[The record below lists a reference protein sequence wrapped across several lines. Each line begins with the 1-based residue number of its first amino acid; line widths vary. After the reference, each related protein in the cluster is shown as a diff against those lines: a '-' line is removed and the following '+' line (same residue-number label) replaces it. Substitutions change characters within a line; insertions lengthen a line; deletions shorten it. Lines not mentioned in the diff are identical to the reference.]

1 MKITFSEE
9 EIKRLNK
16 INVQAEL
23 NKEYTKEETN
33 KMFFKA
39 NDFIYSQSTK
49 NDDIPKLLNNN
60 ADLLDKLRGDM

>member
-1 MKITFSEE
+1 MKITFSED

-33 KMFFKA
+33 KMFLKA
-39 NDFIYSQSTK
+39 NDFIYSQSIK
-49 NDDIPKLLNNN
+49 NDDIPNLLNKNS
-60 ADLLDKLRGDM
+60 DLLDKLRGDM